1 MSRTRVGVDQ
11 FSEYVEEET
20 GRGWRKLR
28 RKLNGYEFLVYGS
41 KTDDYINAIN
51 AAGVHLRLNDMS
63 DRIELKDGR
72 PITKIQEADIE
83 SAAGLRHEGYGQDAR
98 RYQRGGAQE

>member
-28 RKLNGYEFLVYGS
+28 RKLNDYEFLVYGS
-41 KTDDYINAIN
+41 KTDDYINAMLS
-51 AAGVHLRLNDMS
+51 AGVH
-63 DRIELKDGR
+63 
-72 PITKIQEADIE
+72 
-83 SAAGLRHEGYGQDAR
+83 
-98 RYQRGGAQE
+98 